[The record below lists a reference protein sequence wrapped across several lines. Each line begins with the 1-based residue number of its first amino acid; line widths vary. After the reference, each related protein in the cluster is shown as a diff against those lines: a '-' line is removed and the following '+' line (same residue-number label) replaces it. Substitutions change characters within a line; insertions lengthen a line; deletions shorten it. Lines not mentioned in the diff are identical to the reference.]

1 MDKKPEQPLQ
11 KVANSLN
18 KDEIRAWKHE
28 TIVFSTPFLLAILNA
43 LSSAFANRHGLPT
56 TDDLVFALGAGY
68 SALLASLIN
77 LLGKYKQG
85 V

>member
-1 MDKKPEQPLQ
+1 MDKRSEQPQL
-11 KVANSLN
+11 KVRNTLNS
-18 KDEIRAWKHE
+18 DEIQAWKHE

-56 TDDLVFALGAGY
+56 PEDLVFALGAGY